1 MSYQTFSRRHLPH
14 SFPHNSNSLTAFKLL
29 VVVVVVVV
37 VVAAVAVVAVVFTTL
52 LSTFY
57 NVPTRMLPPLVPGR
71 LRQRSGIL

>member
-14 SFPHNSNSLTAFKLL
+14 SFPHNSNSLTAFKLFV

-37 VVAAVAVVAVVFTTL
+37 VVAAAVAVVFTTL

>member
-29 VVVVVVVV
+29 VVVVVVV